1 MSTHSGHRSPGGPDV
16 LIEITMQ
23 SFNHFVRALAVTAEL
38 SDPALR
44 QVLRL
49 IASLFQLLMFL
60 DCTRREKPIANR
72 FISANTRWTEL
83 LRYYHQAGRE

>member
-1 MSTHSGHRSPGGPDV
+1 MLFGVERRSPGGPGV
-16 LIEITMQ
+16 LIEIHHAIIQ
-23 SFNHFVRALAVTAEL
+23 SLRPRASDCGIVRPSA
-38 SDPALR
+38 PA
-44 QVLRL
+44 VLRL

-83 LRYYHQAGRE
+83 LRYYHQAGRQ